1 MARSTFAVA
10 GPSIVVADRPPFLLR
25 TGPMVLL
32 KHPMVLTSNDKLP
45 GIRRATSRVARRL
58 AQCWAPHSVLRV
70 RHTFVAT
77 RLRWGEAAELK
88 QTLDPIT
95 GH

>member
-1 MARSTFAVA
+1 
-10 GPSIVVADRPPFLLR
+10 
-25 TGPMVLL
+25 
-32 KHPMVLTSNDKLP
+32 
-45 GIRRATSRVARRL
+45 
-58 AQCWAPHSVLRV
+58 LRV

-77 RLRWGEAAELK
+77 RLPWGEAAELK